1 MLPILLISATYFIFN
16 NEFFYTCN
24 IVTLILLFS
33 IMIIMLVIDK
43 VTIGTMIRKVV
54 YLLLGPVEFLE
65 EAFGSI
71 IETIAKL
78 FKKKEINKKKN
89 ETVRKIILGI
99 VITIPILIVVLILLA
114 SADTIFFSEIVNLL
128 FNVFSL
134 GIFESEAYVNLFLR
148 IIIILFLSVYLIA
161 LLYNIVE
168 DNFCDNDVKSKEKKG
183 IDKIIGNTV
192 LTILNIVYLIFCYIQ
207 ISALFMK
214 KGNMLDYEY
223 ATYARQGF
231 FQLMAVSL
239 INLGLILITYRR
251 NNQDKKFNYTKIM
264 NICLAIFT
272 LIILCSSFYRMYLY
286 EQEFGY
292 TFLRLMV
299 YFVLITEAIL
309 IIPTILYII
318 GMKINLCKTF
328 FVVIVSMYVLVNYI
342 NIDYMIAKNNIDRYF
357 ASETEAEVDIYYLQT
372 LSIDAVTQIKRLE
385 NVKDENIRYRV
396 ENYLYYLKNDTT
408 NINFKNFNINR
419 NIARDIIWG
428 GSYESNRKK

>member
-16 NEFFYTCN
+16 NEFFYTFN
-24 IVTLILLFS
+24 IIALILLYS

-43 VTIGTMIRKVV
+43 VTIGTIIRKVV

-65 EAFGSI
+65 EAVGSI

-78 FKKKEINKKKN
+78 FNKREISKKEHRTIK
-89 ETVRKIILGI
+89 KIILGI
-99 VITIPILIVVLILLA
+99 IITIPLLIIVLILLA
-114 SADTIFFSEIVNLL
+114 SADSIFFSKIINLL
-128 FNVFSL
+128 IKVFSL
-134 GIFESEAYVNLFLR
+134 GIFESETYINLFLR

-161 LLYNIVE
+161 LLYNIIE
-168 DNFCDNDVKSKEKKG
+168 DNFCENDVNSKTKKG
-183 IDKIIGNTV
+183 IDKIIGNTM

-207 ISALFMK
+207 ISVLFMK
-214 KGNMLDYEY
+214 IGNMLDYEY

-239 INLGLILITYRR
+239 INLSLILITFRR
-251 NNQDKKFNYTKIM
+251 NEQDNRLNYTKIM

-299 YFVLITEAIL
+299 YFILITEAIL
-309 IIPTILYII
+309 IIATIMYII

-328 FVVIVSMYVLVNYI
+328 FVVIVSMYILVNYI
-342 NIDYMIAKNNIDRYF
+342 NIDNMIAKNNIDKYF
-357 ASETEAEVDIYYLQT
+357 ASGTEAEIDIYYLQT
-372 LSIDAVTQIKRLE
+372 LSVDATRQIKRLE
-385 NVKDENIRYRV
+385 NVEDKELKYRV
-396 ENYLYYLKNDTT
+396 ESCLYYLKNSTT
-408 NINFKNFNINR
+408 NTNFKNFNINR
-419 NIARDIIWG
+419 VIANLQNG
-428 GSYESNRKK
+428 G

>member
-16 NEFFYTCN
+16 NEFFYTFN
-24 IVTLILLFS
+24 IIALILLYS

-43 VTIGTMIRKVV
+43 VTIGTIIRKVV

-65 EAFGSI
+65 EAVGSI

-78 FKKKEINKKKN
+78 FNKREISKKEN
-89 ETVRKIILGI
+89 ETIRKIILGI
-99 VITIPILIVVLILLA
+99 IITIPLLIIVLILLA
-114 SADTIFFSEIVNLL
+114 SADSIFFSKIINLL
-128 FNVFSL
+128 IKVFSL
-134 GIFESEAYVNLFLR
+134 GIFESETYINLFLR

-161 LLYNIVE
+161 LLYNIIE
-168 DNFCDNDVKSKEKKG
+168 DNFCENDVNSKTKKG
-183 IDKIIGNTV
+183 IDKIIGNTM

-207 ISALFMK
+207 ISVLFMK
-214 KGNMLDYEY
+214 IGNMLDYEY

-239 INLGLILITYRR
+239 INLSLILITFRR
-251 NNQDKKFNYTKIM
+251 NEQDNRLNYTKIM

-299 YFVLITEAIL
+299 YFILITEAIL
-309 IIPTILYII
+309 IIATIMYII

-328 FVVIVSMYVLVNYI
+328 FVVIVSMYILVNYI
-342 NIDYMIAKNNIDRYF
+342 NIDNMIAKNNIDKYF
-357 ASETEAEVDIYYLQT
+357 ASGTEAEIDIYYLQT
-372 LSIDAVTQIKRLE
+372 LSVDATRQIKRLE
-385 NVKDENIRYRV
+385 NVEDKELKYRV
-396 ENYLYYLKNDTT
+396 ESCLYYLKNSTT
-408 NINFKNFNINR
+408 NTNFKNFNINR
-419 NIARDIIWG
+419 VIANLQNG
-428 GSYESNRKK
+428 G

>member
-24 IVTLILLFS
+24 IIALILLFS

-43 VTIGTMIRKVV
+43 VTMGTTIKKVV

-89 ETVRKIILGI
+89 ETMRKIILGI

-161 LLYNIVE
+161 LLYNILE

-192 LTILNIVYLIFCYIQ
+192 LTILNIVYLVFCYIQ

-214 KGNMLDYEY
+214 MGNMLDYEY

-239 INLGLILITYRR
+239 INLSLILITFRR
-251 NNQDKKFNYTKIM
+251 NDQDKRLNYTKIM

-309 IIPTILYII
+309 IIATIMYII
-318 GMKINLCKTF
+318 GMKIKLSKTF
-328 FVVIVSMYVLVNYI
+328 FVVIVSMYIIVNYI
-342 NIDYMIAKNNIDRYF
+342 NIDNMIAKNNIDRYF
-357 ASETEAEVDIYYLQT
+357 ASETKKEIDLNYLQT
-372 LSIDAVTQIKRLE
+372 LSVDATSQIKRLE
-385 NVKDENIRYRV
+385 NVEDKELKYKV
-396 ENYLYYLKNDTT
+396 ESCLYYLKNSAT
-408 NINFKNFNINR
+408 NTNFKNFNINR
-419 NIARDIIWG
+419 VIAKNII
-428 GSYESNRKK
+428 